1 MTYILG
7 SRCRDGVVLISDRK
21 FTIEEQGTYLYD
33 DKLYAEIRGVIT
45 GFAGTR
51 SIFEL
56 FRAYLI
62 DKIITYSED
71 KMEEPNKDKVEEP
84 NNEEE
89 SNMGMPMHKLILTM
103 SELMTILRKNHQGR
117 FEALIAFSET
127 KSYLK
132 YLLNDSS
139 FETINGYKSIA

>member
-51 SIFEL
+51 GKRWYI
-56 FRAYLI
+56 
-62 DKIITYSED
+62 
-71 KMEEPNKDKVEEP
+71 
-84 NNEEE
+84 
-89 SNMGMPMHKLILTM
+89 
-103 SELMTILRKNHQGR
+103 
-117 FEALIAFSET
+117 
-127 KSYLK
+127 
-132 YLLNDSS
+132 
-139 FETINGYKSIA
+139 